1 MVFQICKMFGQLS
14 IPKQNTKLDY
24 PLTPYTKDKLQ
35 MDQKSKYKNVEWFK
49 ENDYKF
55 GVSLSSKICKAEPI
69 KNTQAD
75 WVKFSI

>member
-1 MVFQICKMFGQLS
+1 
-14 IPKQNTKLDY
+14 
-24 PLTPYTKDKLQ
+24 

-75 WVKFSI
+75 WVKFSIYS